1 MIERRVT
8 LPLRRM
14 LEYWDEQSW
23 PIVITIGLACVG
35 ILGIVDFLTGYEISS
50 SLFYLLPISFGAWY
64 AGKRAGVAIS
74 IISAITWEE
83 VGRLGGITYSHPAI
97 PYWNAL
103 TRLGFFII
111 VTVLLS
117 ILKQELERE
126 QELSRTDSLTGAN
139 NFRAFKEMAV
149 AEIARASRYARPF
162 TVVYIDIDDFKVIN
176 DRLGHNM
183 GDALLQV
190 VVRTLRAN
198 TRTTDSVAR
207 LGGDE
212 FAILLPETG
221 DKNAEGVISKIHQG
235 LLDEMQKH
243 QWPVT
248 FSIGVLT
255 CIAIPH
261 TYEEMIK
268 RVDDLMY
275 IVKTNGKNAINYS
288 IYAG

>member
-1 MIERRVT
+1 M
-8 LPLRRM
+8 
-14 LEYWDEQSW
+14 
-23 PIVITIGLACVG
+23 G
-35 ILGIVDFLTGYEISS
+35 ILGIIDFLTGYEISS

-83 VGRLGGITYSHPAI
+83 VGRLGGITYSYPAI

-111 VTVLLS
+111 VTILLS
-117 ILKQELERE
+117 MVKQELERE

-139 NFRAFKEMAV
+139 NLRAFKEISV
-149 AEIARASRYARPF
+149 AEIARASRYAHPF
-162 TVVYIDIDDFKVIN
+162 TVVYIDIDDFKVVN

-198 TRTTDSVAR
+198 TRVTDSVAR

-221 DKNAEGVISKIHQG
+221 DKNAEGVISKIHQS
-235 LLDEMQKH
+235 LLGEMQQH
-243 QWPVT
+243 QWPIT